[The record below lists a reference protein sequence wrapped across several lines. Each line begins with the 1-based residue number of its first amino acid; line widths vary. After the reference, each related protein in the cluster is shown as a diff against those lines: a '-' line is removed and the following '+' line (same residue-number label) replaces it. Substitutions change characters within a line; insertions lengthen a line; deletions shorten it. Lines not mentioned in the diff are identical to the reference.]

1 MENIKTQGISLPKL
15 GLGTFRM
22 QGDACR
28 AAVESALELGY
39 RHLDTAEM
47 YGNEEAIGAALAA
60 SKVARKDLHVTTK
73 VWNENLAPDAIRR
86 AFDASLKKLRLDH
99 VDLYLVHW
107 PARNMNLPA
116 MFETLMKLKE
126 EGRTRAI
133 GVANFNIA
141 LLKTVVEEIKA
152 PIACNQ
158 VEYHVMLDQTPLRN
172 YLTAK
177 SIPLV
182 AYCPLAQGRVASDEA
197 LAAIG
202 RKHNASAAQ
211 VALKWLLDQDGV
223 AAIPKASRAESQQAN
238 LDALKVQLDDADRK
252 AIAALPKD
260 KRCVNPGL
268 RRRGIDGDSRLFR
281 PPELK
286 VFATHAA
293 VVQSILGRI
302 QGRSRKCVKPLSFP
316 MLARD
321 WQSPAVAGSILPLRC
336 RWRPTPSSTP
346 SSAPASP
353 RTMSKTAISA
363 IARMARRI
371 SAVRP
376 RCWPAC
382 RSRPPAF
389 PSTASARRACRPSRW
404 PPTRSARTAPIASSP
419 AASKASRSPAAARP
433 RN

>member
-1 MENIKTQGISLPKL
+1 LIWTLRCWQTIKPRTRCLIYPFNETPVHAASPLVRPAALSLFGVIMEHLQTQGISLPRL
-15 GLGTFRM
+15 GLGTFRL

-28 AAVESALELGY
+28 AAVESALGLGY
-39 RHLDTAEM
+39 RHIDTAEM
-47 YGNEEAIGAALAA
+47 YGNEEAIGAAISAA
-60 SKVARKDLHVTTK
+60 RVARKDLHVTTK

-133 GVANFNIA
+133 D
-141 LLKTVVEEIKA
+141 EIKA

-158 VEYHVMLDQTPLRN
+158 VEYHVMLDQTRLRQF
-172 YLTAK
+172 LTAK

-238 LDALKVQLDDADRK
+238 LDALNVQLDDADR
-252 AIAALPKD
+252 AVIAALPKD
-260 KRCVNPGL
+260 GRCVNPG
-268 RRRGIDGDSRLFR
+268 F
-281 PPELK
+281 
-286 VFATHAA
+286 
-293 VVQSILGRI
+293 
-302 QGRSRKCVKPLSFP
+302 
-316 MLARD
+316 
-321 WQSPAVAGSILPLRC
+321 
-336 RWRPTPSSTP
+336 
-346 SSAPASP
+346 APA
-353 RTMSKTAISA
+353 
-363 IARMARRI
+363 
-371 SAVRP
+371 
-376 RCWPAC
+376 WD
-382 RSRPPAF
+382 
-389 PSTASARRACRPSRW
+389 
-404 PPTRSARTAPIASSP
+404 
-419 AASKASRSPAAARP
+419 
-433 RN
+433 